1 MASIAV
7 YWNYYDLEGLHMEQ
21 RNKGSFWGLVPLLT
35 FLVLYIITGITTQ
48 NFNNM
53 PLMIGIFIASGVA
66 LMMHKKG
73 EIDKITFAQR
83 VTKYC
88 VGGGDDGLILM
99 VIVFLLAGGFYGVS
113 KGMHAVD
120 AVTNLGLDILP
131 VKLILP
137 GLFIIGCI
145 ISFAMGTS
153 MGTVAAL
160 MPIAVSLALK
170 VNGNMAL
177 FCGTVIGSAMFGDN
191 LSMISASVIAA
202 VRTQDVSMMQK
213 FKTNI
218 MMILPAVIATLVLL
232 TMQPIGQGAQ
242 LSGSHPYNVV
252 NLLPYILVIVLS
264 FTGMNVILVL
274 TIGILSGV
282 TIGVLHG
289 DFSLVKSMTVVHNG
303 MKSMEDMALIAILVG
318 GLVALM
324 DYLGGIDW
332 IINVLTKRIKTT
344 KGGEFAIAALV
355 SLLDIITTNNTVSI
369 ITAGPL
375 AKDIGERFDIAPVRI
390 ASDLVTFSCA
400 FNGLIPYGGQ
410 LLVAAG
416 LAGISPMA
424 IVPYSWYCLLMLV
437 SGIGYIL
444 LVNGKQK

>member
-1 MASIAV
+1 
-7 YWNYYDLEGLHMEQ
+7 MEQ
-21 RNKGSFWGLVPLLT
+21 KHGKGSFWGLVPLLT
-35 FLVLYIITGITTQ
+35 FLVLYIITGVSTQ
-48 NFNNM
+48 NFNSM
-53 PLMIGIFIASGVA
+53 PLMIGILIASAVA
-66 LMMHKKG
+66 LMMHRKG
-73 EIDKITFAQR
+73 EIDRTTFAER

-137 GLFIIGCI
+137 GLFVIGCI

-160 MPIAVSLALK
+160 MPIGVSLALK
-170 VNGNMAL
+170 IHGNMAL
-177 FCGTVIGSAMFGDN
+177 FCGTVVGSAMFGDN

-202 VRTQDVSMMQK
+202 TRTQDVSMMKK

-218 MMILPAVIATLVLL
+218 TMLLPAIIVNLVLL
-232 TMQPIGQGAQ
+232 AMQPVGQGVH
-242 LSGSHPYNVV
+242 LSGNHPYDLL
-252 NLLPYILVIVLS
+252 NLLPYILVIILS
-264 FTGMNVILVL
+264 FTGMHVILVL
-274 TIGILSGV
+274 MLGILTGV
-282 TIGVLHG
+282 AIGVFHG
-289 DFSLVKSMTVVHNG
+289 DFSLVKSMTVIHNG
-303 MKSMEDMALIAILVG
+303 MMSMEDMALIAILVG

-332 IINVLTKRIKTT
+332 IINALTRKIKSA
-344 KGGEFAIAALV
+344 KGGEFAIAGLV

-375 AKDIGERFDIAPVRI
+375 AKDIGDQFGISAPRI

-416 LAGISPMA
+416 LAKISPMQ
-424 IVPYSWYCLLMLV
+424 IVPYSWYCLLMLA
-437 SGIGYIL
+437 SSIGFIL
-444 LVNGKQK
+444 LSRGRRK

>member
-1 MASIAV
+1 
-7 YWNYYDLEGLHMEQ
+7 MEQ
-21 RNKGSFWGLVPLLT
+21 KHGKGSFWGLVPLLT
-35 FLVLYIITGITTQ
+35 FLVLYIITGISTQ
-48 NFNNM
+48 NFNSM
-53 PLMIGIFIASGVA
+53 PLMIGILIASAVA
-66 LMMHKKG
+66 LMMHQKG
-73 EIDKITFAQR
+73 EVDRTTFAQR

-137 GLFIIGCI
+137 GLFVIGCI

-160 MPIAVSLALK
+160 MPIGVSLALK
-170 VNGNMAL
+170 IHGNMAL
-177 FCGTVIGSAMFGDN
+177 FCGTVVGSAMFGDN

-202 VRTQDVSMMQK
+202 TRTQDVSMMKK

-218 MMILPAVIATLVLL
+218 AMLLPAIIVNLVLL
-232 TMQPIGQGAQ
+232 AMQPVGQGVH
-242 LSGSHPYNVV
+242 LSGNHPYDLL

-264 FTGMNVILVL
+264 FTGMHVILVL
-274 TIGILSGV
+274 TLGILTGV
-282 TIGVLHG
+282 AIGVFHG
-289 DFSLVKSMTVVHNG
+289 DFSLVKSMTVIHNG
-303 MKSMEDMALIAILVG
+303 MMSMEDMALIAILVG

-332 IINVLTKRIKTT
+332 IINALTRKIKSA
-344 KGGEFAIAALV
+344 KGGEFAIAGLV

-375 AKDIGERFDIAPVRI
+375 AKDIGDQFGISAPRI

-416 LAGISPMA
+416 LAKISPMQ
-424 IVPYSWYCLLMLV
+424 IVPYSWYCLLMLA
-437 SGIGYIL
+437 SSIGFIL
-444 LVNGKQK
+444 LSRGRRK

>member
-1 MASIAV
+1 
-7 YWNYYDLEGLHMEQ
+7 MEQ
-21 RNKGSFWGLVPLLT
+21 KHGKGSFWGLVPLLT
-35 FLVLYIITGITTQ
+35 FLVLYIITGISTQ
-48 NFNNM
+48 NFNSM
-53 PLMIGIFIASGVA
+53 PLMIGIFIASAVA

-73 EIDKITFAQR
+73 EVDRTSFAER

-137 GLFIIGCI
+137 GLFVIGCI

-160 MPIAVSLALK
+160 MPIGVSLALK
-170 VNGNMAL
+170 IHGNMAL
-177 FCGTVIGSAMFGDN
+177 FCGTVVGSAMFGDN

-202 VRTQDVSMMQK
+202 TRTQNVSMMEK

-218 MMILPAVIATLVLL
+218 MMLLPAIVVNLILL
-232 TMQPIGQGAQ
+232 AIQPVGQGVH
-242 LSGSHPYNVV
+242 LGGNHPYDLL
-252 NLLPYILVIVLS
+252 NLLPYILVILLS
-264 FTGMNVILVL
+264 FTGMHVILVL
-274 TIGILSGV
+274 TLGILTGV
-282 TIGVLHG
+282 AIGVFHG
-289 DFSLVKSMTVVHNG
+289 DFSLVKSMTVIHNG
-303 MKSMEDMALIAILVG
+303 MMSMEDMALIAILVG

-332 IINVLTKRIKTT
+332 IINVLTRKIKSA
-344 KGGEFAIAALV
+344 KGGEFAIAGLV

-375 AKDIGERFDIAPVRI
+375 AKDIGNQFGISEPRI

-416 LAGISPMA
+416 LAKISPMQ
-424 IVPYSWYCLLMLV
+424 IVPYSWYCILMLV
-437 SGIGYIL
+437 SSVGFIL
-444 LVNGKQK
+444 LSRDKKKDTL

>member
-1 MASIAV
+1 
-7 YWNYYDLEGLHMEQ
+7 MEQ
-21 RNKGSFWGLVPLLT
+21 KHGKGSFWGLVPLLT
-35 FLVLYIITGITTQ
+35 FLVLYIVTGVSTQ
-48 NFNNM
+48 NFNSM
-53 PLMIGIFIASGVA
+53 PLMIGILIASAVA
-66 LMMHKKG
+66 LMMHRKG
-73 EIDKITFAQR
+73 EVDRTTFAQR

-137 GLFIIGCI
+137 GLFVIGCI

-160 MPIAVSLALK
+160 MPIGVSLALK
-170 VNGNMAL
+170 IHGNMAL
-177 FCGTVIGSAMFGDN
+177 FCGTVVGSAMFGDN

-202 VRTQDVSMMQK
+202 TRTQDVSMMKK

-218 MMILPAVIATLVLL
+218 AMLLPAIIVNLVLL
-232 TMQPIGQGAQ
+232 AMQPVGQGVH
-242 LSGSHPYNVV
+242 LSGNHPYDLL

-264 FTGMNVILVL
+264 FTGMHVILVL
-274 TIGILSGV
+274 TLGILTGV
-282 TIGVLHG
+282 AIGVFHG
-289 DFSLVKSMTVVHNG
+289 DFSLVKSMTVIHNG
-303 MKSMEDMALIAILVG
+303 MMSMEDMALIAILVG

-332 IINVLTKRIKTT
+332 IINALTRKIKSA
-344 KGGEFAIAALV
+344 KGGEFAIAGLV

-375 AKDIGERFDIAPVRI
+375 AKDIGDQFGISAPRI

-416 LAGISPMA
+416 LAKISPMQ
-424 IVPYSWYCLLMLV
+424 IVPYSWYCLLMLA
-437 SGIGYIL
+437 SSIGFIL
-444 LVNGKQK
+444 LSRDRRK

>member
-1 MASIAV
+1 MKQKH
-7 YWNYYDLEGLHMEQ
+7 G
-21 RNKGSFWGLVPLLT
+21 KGSFWGLVPLLT
-35 FLVLYIITGITTQ
+35 FLVLYIITGVSTQ
-48 NFNNM
+48 NFNSM
-53 PLMIGIFIASGVA
+53 PLMIGILIASAVA
-66 LMMHKKG
+66 LMMHRKG
-73 EIDKITFAQR
+73 EIDRTTFADR

-137 GLFIIGCI
+137 GLFVIGCI

-160 MPIAVSLALK
+160 MPIGVSLALK
-170 VNGNMAL
+170 IHGNMAL
-177 FCGTVIGSAMFGDN
+177 FCGTVVGSAMFGDN

-202 VRTQDVSMMQK
+202 TRTQDVSMMKK

-218 MMILPAVIATLVLL
+218 AMLLPAIIVNLVLL
-232 TMQPIGQGAQ
+232 AMQPVGQGVH
-242 LSGSHPYNVV
+242 LSGNHPYDLL
-252 NLLPYILVIVLS
+252 NLLPYILVIILS
-264 FTGMNVILVL
+264 FTGMHVILVL
-274 TIGILSGV
+274 TLGILTGV
-282 TIGVLHG
+282 AIGVFHG
-289 DFSLVKSMTVVHNG
+289 DFSLVKSMTVIHNG
-303 MKSMEDMALIAILVG
+303 MMSMEDMALIAILVG

-332 IINVLTKRIKTT
+332 IINALTRKIKSA
-344 KGGEFAIAALV
+344 KGGEFAIAGLV

-375 AKDIGERFDIAPVRI
+375 AKDIGDQFGISAPRI

-416 LAGISPMA
+416 LAKISPMQ
-424 IVPYSWYCLLMLV
+424 IVPYSWYCLLMLA
-437 SGIGYIL
+437 SSIGFIL
-444 LVNGKQK
+444 LSRDRRK

>member
-1 MASIAV
+1 
-7 YWNYYDLEGLHMEQ
+7 MEQ
-21 RNKGSFWGLVPLLT
+21 KHGKGSFWGLVPLLT
-35 FLVLYIITGITTQ
+35 FLVLYIITGVSTQ
-48 NFNNM
+48 NFNSM
-53 PLMIGIFIASGVA
+53 PLMIGILIASAVA
-66 LMMHKKG
+66 LMMHRKG
-73 EIDKITFAQR
+73 EIDRTTFAER

-137 GLFIIGCI
+137 GLFVIGCI

-160 MPIAVSLALK
+160 MPIGVSLALK
-170 VNGNMAL
+170 IHGNMAL
-177 FCGTVIGSAMFGDN
+177 FCGTVVGSAMFGDN

-202 VRTQDVSMMQK
+202 TRTQDVSMMKK

-218 MMILPAVIATLVLL
+218 AMLLPAIIVNLVLL
-232 TMQPIGQGAQ
+232 AMQPVGQGVH
-242 LSGSHPYNVV
+242 LSGNHPYDLL
-252 NLLPYILVIVLS
+252 NLLPYILVIILS
-264 FTGMNVILVL
+264 FTGMHVILVL
-274 TIGILSGV
+274 TLGILAGV
-282 TIGVLHG
+282 AIGVFHG
-289 DFSLVKSMTVVHNG
+289 DFSLVKSMTVIHNG
-303 MKSMEDMALIAILVG
+303 MMSMEDMALIAILVG

-332 IINVLTKRIKTT
+332 IINALTRKIKSA
-344 KGGEFAIAALV
+344 KGGEFAIAGLV

-375 AKDIGERFDIAPVRI
+375 AKDIGDQFGISAPRI

-416 LAGISPMA
+416 LAKISPMQ

-437 SGIGYIL
+437 SSVGFIL
-444 LVNGKQK
+444 LSRDRK

>member
-1 MASIAV
+1 
-7 YWNYYDLEGLHMEQ
+7 MEQ
-21 RNKGSFWGLVPLLT
+21 KHGKGSFWGLVPLLT
-35 FLVLYIITGITTQ
+35 FLVLYIITGVSTQ
-48 NFNNM
+48 NFNSM
-53 PLMIGIFIASGVA
+53 PLMIGILIASAVA
-66 LMMHKKG
+66 LMMHRKG
-73 EIDKITFAQR
+73 EIDRTTFAER

-137 GLFIIGCI
+137 GLFVIGCI

-160 MPIAVSLALK
+160 MPIGVSLALK
-170 VNGNMAL
+170 IHGNMAL
-177 FCGTVIGSAMFGDN
+177 FCGTVVGSAMFGDN

-202 VRTQDVSMMQK
+202 TRTQDVSMMKK

-218 MMILPAVIATLVLL
+218 AMLLPAIIVNLVLL
-232 TMQPIGQGAQ
+232 AMQPVGQGVH
-242 LSGSHPYNVV
+242 LSGNHPYDLL

-264 FTGMNVILVL
+264 FTGMHVILVL
-274 TIGILSGV
+274 TLGILTGV
-282 TIGVLHG
+282 AIGVFHG
-289 DFSLVKSMTVVHNG
+289 DFSLVKSMTVIHNG
-303 MKSMEDMALIAILVG
+303 MMSMEDMALIAILVG

-332 IINVLTKRIKTT
+332 IINALTRKIKSA
-344 KGGEFAIAALV
+344 KGGEFAIAGLV

-375 AKDIGERFDIAPVRI
+375 AKDIGDQFGISAPRI

-416 LAGISPMA
+416 LAKISPMQ
-424 IVPYSWYCLLMLV
+424 IVSYSWYCLLMLV
-437 SGIGYIL
+437 SSIGFIL
-444 LVNGKQK
+444 LSRDRRK

>member
-1 MASIAV
+1 MNNKQS
-7 YWNYYDLEGLHMEQ
+7 
-21 RNKGSFWGLVPLLT
+21 KGSFWGLVPLLT
-35 FLVLYIITGITTQ
+35 FLVLYIITGISTH
-48 NFNNM
+48 NFNSM
-53 PLMIGIFIASGVA
+53 PLMIGIFIASAVA
-66 LMMHKKG
+66 LMMRKKG
-73 EIDKITFAQR
+73 EKERTTFAQR
-83 VTKYC
+83 ITKYC
-88 VGGGDDGLILM
+88 IGGGDDGLILM

-131 VKLILP
+131 AKLILP
-137 GLFIIGCI
+137 GLFVIGCV

-160 MPIAVSLALK
+160 MPIGVSLALK
-170 VNGNMAL
+170 MHGNMAL
-177 FCGTVIGSAMFGDN
+177 FCGTVVGSAMFGDN

-202 VRTQDVSMMQK
+202 TRTQDVSMMEK

-218 MMILPAVIATLVLL
+218 AMLLPAIILNIGLL
-232 TMQPIGQGAQ
+232 AMQPIGKVALG
-242 LSGSHPYNVV
+242 GYHPYDLV
-252 NLLPYILVIVLS
+252 NLLPYILVIILS
-264 FTGMNVILVL
+264 FTGMNVLLVL
-274 TIGILSGV
+274 TLGILTGIV
-282 TIGVLHG
+282 IGVLHD
-289 DFSLVKSMTVVHNG
+289 DFSLVKSMTVVHQG
-303 MKSMEDMALIAILVG
+303 MMSMEDMALIAILVG

-324 DYLGGIDW
+324 DYLGGVDW
-332 IINVLTKRIKTT
+332 IINVLTRKIKTA

-375 AKDIGERFDIAPVRI
+375 AKDIGQRFKIAPPRI

-416 LAGISPMA
+416 LAGISPMQ

-437 SGIGYIL
+437 SSSIFIMMSRR
-444 LVNGKQK
+444 QKDI